1 MDKPLDHVIPG
12 AADRDQVS
20 ACAVYRLMVGGVYF
34 AAVSVELVK
43 EIAPSEIAVKNIVKL
58 VAPNPSV
65 GFGGVD
71 MLRDV
76 AAEMDV
82 DELEP
87 FADAEYGLFLRRE
100 TGEDVEL
107 QDIKFCVNVVGAV
120 VGLTEK
126 GRRDVAAA
134 WEKKM
139 RGVVRLTGIQTDR
152 AGNAHPSYCVF
163 IVSGVFGTTGDQY
176 GGSGH
181 GGFLPAESYFIL
193 CTSIRTVHKIMVA
206 LSGENLYNFRYN

>member
-1 MDKPLDHVIPG
+1 MPSDG
-12 AADRDQVS
+12 FF
-20 ACAVYRLMVGGVYF
+20 CAVKRARMSSCRISSSVSSGG
-34 AAVSVELVK
+34 SRGR
-43 EIAPSEIAVKNIVKL
+43 S
-58 VAPNPSV
+58 
-65 GFGGVD
+65 D
-71 MLRDV
+71 R
-76 AAEMDV
+76 
-82 DELEP
+82 
-87 FADAEYGLFLRRE
+87 
-100 TGEDVEL
+100 
-107 QDIKFCVNVVGAV
+107 
-120 VGLTEK
+120 K

-134 WEKKM
+134 REKKM

-206 LSGENLYNFRYN
+206 LSGETCIILDTIKIIYVNKKWLSGRSREWGKRWANYYITNRGYCSGRIRMCTDIRMEPTIYGIRAGI

>member
-12 AADRDQVS
+12 AADRDQPS

-34 AAVSVELVK
+34 GAVSVELVK

-58 VAPNPSV
+58 VAPDPSV
-65 GFGGVD
+65 GFSGVD

-107 QDIKFCVNVVGAV
+107 QDIKFCVNVAGAV

-126 GRRDVAAA
+126 GGRDVAAA
-134 WEKKM
+134 GEQKVC
-139 RGVVRLTGIQTDR
+139 GIVRPGGLHADK
-152 AGNAHPSYCVF
+152 AGNAHPSYDIF
-163 IVSGVFGTTGDQY
+163 IISGVLGTTGDQY
-176 GGSGH
+176 GGS
-181 GGFLPAESYFIL
+181 
-193 CTSIRTVHKIMVA
+193 
-206 LSGENLYNFRYN
+206 

>member
-12 AADRDQVS
+12 AADRDQSS

-34 AAVSVELVK
+34 VAVSVELVK

-58 VAPNPSV
+58 VAPDPSV

-76 AAEMDV
+76 TAEMDV

-87 FADAEYGLFLRRE
+87 FADAENGLFLCRE
-100 TGEDVEL
+100 TGKDLKL
-107 QDIKFCVNVVGAV
+107 QDIQFCVDVAGAV

-134 WEKKM
+134 GEQKM
-139 RGVVRLTGIQTDR
+139 CGVVRPSGIHADR
-152 AGNAHPSYCVF
+152 AGNAHPFYDIF
-163 IVSGVFGTTGDQY
+163 IVSGVLGTTGDQY
-176 GGSGH
+176 GGS
-181 GGFLPAESYFIL
+181 
-193 CTSIRTVHKIMVA
+193 
-206 LSGENLYNFRYN
+206 